1 MNYNSMTDTEL
12 LHYLDLYSDD
22 PLIQR
27 LIGVLSRTRGA
38 LIEDL
43 EDAGLDM
50 DPHSWTFDDGYIK
63 RSPGQYIQDLR
74 HERDSAESEL
84 DLAQHE
90 LEQVVNERDQ
100 LAARSVM
107 ELIEEVNVIRKQA
120 KATATAAQ
128 QDADRMR
135 KENDKLREQ
144 IDMWGKM
151 NYRH

>member
-27 LIGVLSRTRGA
+27 LIGVLSRTQGA

-43 EDAGLDM
+43 EDAGM
-50 DPHSWTFDDGYIK
+50 DPHSWTFDDGYFK

-90 LEQVVNERDQ
+90 LEQVSKERDQ
-100 LAARSVM
+100 LAARGVM

-128 QDADRMR
+128 QDADRVR

-144 IDMWGKM
+144 LDMWGKM
-151 NYRH
+151 NYQH